1 MPRPTD
7 KNAPRRPLR
16 TEGGNTQ
23 MQDYRHSWTSST
35 TNARTGIFE
44 AEGGE
49 RNGRLAQLTKPPRPT
64 DKNAP
69 R

>member
-1 MPRPTD
+1 
-7 KNAPRRPLR
+7 
-16 TEGGNTQ
+16 

-64 DKNAP
+64 DKRHLAQLMVTSSP